1 LDQFEAILNQPLA
14 VIVIVVV
21 VLIVALAIFMGR
33 RSRL

>member
-1 LDQFEAILNQPLA
+1 VDQFEAILNQPLA

-21 VLIVALAIFMGR
+21 VLVVALAIFMGR